1 VPVPPPTESLGRLA
15 SGHVNPSG
23 PTPTPKGGSSNKP
36 HDAELIEA
44 VAHLA
49 AGRDTQATIA
59 YARLAARS
67 PSNPGYATVAALL
80 ERLASAD
87 CSDARVSV
95 VTCPEVKR

>member
-1 VPVPPPTESLGRLA
+1 M
-15 SGHVNPSG
+15 
-23 PTPTPKGGSSNKP
+23 
-36 HDAELIEA
+36 EA

-67 PSNPGYATVAALL
+67 PSNPAYATVAALL

-87 CSDARVSV
+87 CSDAHVAA